1 MLVAQRAKPFGAAVR
16 QVGAAA
22 LVAARDERSL
32 AGFVSVPG
40 GRPGRAGELAVSSLA
55 AALAAKPEP
64 VDQLPDLAAAP
75 AMGWLVAR
83 PSSFAQRDTEA
94 AGDPSEVAATLA
106 RVMSPGAWVA
116 VSLRAASRA
125 EWSRAR
131 RWYEHRLAGGAA
143 HYSREGEVVVGS
155 IFAGASSGA
164 EVEAILLQLAAA
176 IPGFDLDV
184 AVRRAGRAAPAGAL
198 TAAGLA
204 GLFGAGIGADQWAL
218 GAAGLGAFG
227 VASAA
232 TAAGWVPTRSVRV
245 GRALAAGR
253 PPSPARRF
261 LAPRRHRSERTQML
275 QDGRVVHQ
283 QPSRGGWPL
292 APSTLLLSPA
302 MVVGA
307 VAPHGATATEAAAT
321 RMRRA
326 PSALA
331 ADIGPLVGYAG
342 DDSEPVHID
351 AGSLWEGLA
360 LIGLAGSGKSTCLA
374 SLFGW
379 SLLERVSP
387 SGKSGR
393 PGKANT
399 VIAIESKGE
408 GAEGYRRWVEATGDE
423 WALIE
428 VADPC
433 SPVIDLFDVPGTEG
447 GAGPASATDQ
457 AEFFVNAMTYAFP
470 AGDIQG
476 RARETLTAVLTAA
489 LVAIPDVVAAAGLDR
504 CASPVELAYVL
515 AGGHGDEAGTRL
527 AAALAQGAAQAPDGP
542 TRAELAAAVRGLA
555 ILYESKVTPTQRRT
569 VSESSRSRLA
579 DLLKARSWWSVD
591 RPKVSWRTILDQH
604 WCAVVNTG
612 VTASGQIAGEQ
623 TAQLMAAMLT
633 YALRAAIMATCSS
646 WRAQGRSVSVFAD
659 ELALLAGSSPDVVAW
674 LRNQGRSYGVR
685 CVFAAQYPEQLQPAV
700 RDCLLGFSTIFWF
713 RQNNPQVV
721 QAAVSQLSMVGGD
734 WSAADVAGLEPYH
747 AILLAVADGRMQPAV
762 PIRVAFW
769 SGDLGRFAA
778 AQGYPAR
785 SLRAPEPV
793 PPPALVV
800 SVAPVIDPSTSR
812 ADPYSTGGQ
821 PS

>member
-1 MLVAQRAKPFGAAVR
+1 VLVAQRAKPFGAAVR

-22 LVAARDERSL
+22 LLAARDERTL
-32 AGFVSVPG
+32 AGYVSVPG
-40 GRPGRAGELAVSSLA
+40 GPGRAGQLAVSSLA
-55 AALAAKPEP
+55 AALAAKAEP
-64 VDQLPDLAAAP
+64 VDELPDLAAAP
-75 AMGWLVAR
+75 AVGWLVAR
-83 PSSFAQRDTEA
+83 PSSFAQRDTLA
-94 AGDPSEVAATLA
+94 RADPSELAATLA
-106 RVMSPGAWVA
+106 RAMPPGAWLA

-125 EWSRAR
+125 EWGRAR
-131 RWYEHRLAGGAA
+131 RWYEHRLAGAAA
-143 HYSREGEVVVGS
+143 HYSRDGEVVVGS
-155 IFAGASSGA
+155 IFAGASSAA
-164 EVEAILLQLAAA
+164 EVDAILFQLSAA
-176 IPGFDLDV
+176 IPGFDLEV
-184 AVRRAGRAAPAGAL
+184 AVRRAGRAVPAG
-198 TAAGLA
+198 
-204 GLFGAGIGADQWAL
+204 AL
-218 GAAGLGAFG
+218 GAAGLAAMFAMGIGAHQWGLGLAGLGIFG

-232 TAAGWVPTRSVRV
+232 TAKDWVPTQSVRV
-245 GRALAAGR
+245 RRALAAGR
-253 PPSPARRF
+253 PPATARR
-261 LAPRRHRSERTQML
+261 LVPPRRPTSERTRLL
-275 QDGRVVHQ
+275 QDGQVVHQ
-283 QPSRGGWPL
+283 RASSGSWPL
-292 APSTLLLSPA
+292 AQSTFLLSPA

-307 VAPHGATATEAAAT
+307 VAPHGAMATDAAAT
-321 RMRRA
+321 RMRQA
-326 PSALA
+326 PAALA
-331 ADIGPLVGYAG
+331 GDIGPLVGYSG
-342 DDSEPVHID
+342 DDAEPVHID

-360 LIGLAGSGKSTCLA
+360 LIGLAGSGKSTCLS

-379 SLLERVSP
+379 SLLERVTP

-428 VADPC
+428 VADP
-433 SPVIDLFDVPGTEG
+433 SSAVIDLFDVPGTDSG
-447 GAGPASATDQ
+447 PGPASASDR

-476 RARETLTAVLTAA
+476 RARETLTAVLTAS
-489 LVAIPDVVAAAGLDR
+489 LVTLPDVAGAAGLDR
-504 CASPVELAYVL
+504 SATPVELAYVL

-527 AAALAQGAAQAPDGP
+527 AAALAQTASQAPDGP
-542 TRAELAAAVRGLA
+542 AKAELAAAMRGLA

-569 VSESSRSRLA
+569 LSESSRSRLA
-579 DLLKARSWWSVD
+579 DLLKARSWWSAD
-591 RPKVSWRTILDQH
+591 RRKVSWRTILDQH

-633 YALRAAIMATCSS
+633 YALRAAIMATCSG
-646 WRAQGRSVSVFAD
+646 WRARGRSVSVFAD
-659 ELALLAGSSPDVVAW
+659 ELALLAGSSAEVVAW

-734 WSAADVAGLEPYH
+734 WSAADIAGLEPYH

-769 SGDLGRFAA
+769 SDDLGRFAA

-785 SLRAPEPV
+785 SLRAPAPV
-793 PPPALVV
+793 LPPALAMSTA
-800 SVAPVIDPSTSR
+800 SVASTNP
-812 ADPYSTGGQ
+812 ADPYSTGGE